1 MCLTRVAKIV
11 NVEGGRAKISY
22 LDTRETSDVDVSM
35 VDARKGSYVEIF
47 ANVAIGRIT
56 KKDADQRRA
65 LQRELRARAEGVDA

>member
-1 MCLTRVAKIV
+1 MCLTRVARIV

-22 LDTRETSDVDVSM
+22 LDNRETSEVDVSM
-35 VDARKGSYVEIF
+35 VDARRGSYVEIF

-65 LQRELRARAEGVDA
+65 LQLELRARAKGVDS